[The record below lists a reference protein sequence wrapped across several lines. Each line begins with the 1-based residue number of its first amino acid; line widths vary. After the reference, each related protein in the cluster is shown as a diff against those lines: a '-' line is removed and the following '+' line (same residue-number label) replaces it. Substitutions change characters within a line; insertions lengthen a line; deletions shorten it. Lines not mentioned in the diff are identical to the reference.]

1 MLLLGKGI
9 RMPRTCVIRGCNSNR
24 FAGSE
29 YTPTFTF
36 PTQAARYKQWF
47 HLINPK
53 QDPNLFI
60 GVYDTVCINHFE
72 EKYIC
77 RTTVA
82 FDSNLVKHTVPRNKL
97 CLTKD
102 AVPTIKL
109 NLRKQI
115 QTISDDSNDGEG

>member
-1 MLLLGKGI
+1 
-9 RMPRTCVIRGCNSNR
+9 MPRTCVIRGCNSNR
-24 FAGSE
+24 FTGSE

-47 HLINPK
+47 NLINPK
-53 QDPNLFI
+53 QDPKLFV
-60 GVYDTVCINHFE
+60 GVYDTVCIYHFE

-102 AVPTIKL
+102 AVPTL
-109 NLRKQI
+109 NLDLQKEI
-115 QTISDDSNDGEG
+115 LTISDDSDDAER